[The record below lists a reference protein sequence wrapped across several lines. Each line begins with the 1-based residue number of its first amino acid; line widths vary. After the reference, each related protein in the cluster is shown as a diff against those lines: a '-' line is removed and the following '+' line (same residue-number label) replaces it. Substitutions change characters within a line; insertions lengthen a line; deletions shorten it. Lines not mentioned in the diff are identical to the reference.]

1 MNHQEPEIVVNH
13 REQLAY
19 LLSEAA
25 EIEHGLMCCY
35 LYASFSLKRHIDEG
49 VTALELEAINRWRIT
64 LNEVAREE
72 MVHLAL
78 VSNLCTAIGMAPHLM
93 RPNLPVASGYHPSGI
108 SLSLSRLDEATIDHF
123 VYMERPEGVQL
134 PDGEGYA
141 KGDYERPTLPG
152 RLMPNAQDYATV
164 GHLYR
169 GILDGCRSL
178 CATLGEQKLFCGDP
192 RGQVDQKIFALDGL
206 FAITDLASAERAIQ
220 LILTQGEGASVSS
233 SAGHYARFV
242 QLQREYQEL
251 RKARPDF
258 DPARPVARNPVMRK
272 PPSPEDRVYIDDAA
286 AARVL
291 DFANA
296 LYTMIVRLLG
306 RVFGT
311 VEESE
316 AERRMLAGLTVDL
329 MHAMT
334 VTSNVL
340 TKMPASA
347 AHPGVRAGITFAIS
361 RSLDTLP
368 QHEAARRLFCERAH
382 ELTAR
387 CELLAT
393 EVSADLAPV
402 ADRLRR
408 LRDRLSASPVSAPVP
423 QQISTQISLP
433 ITAEPTVK
441 GEDGIERVTGKRI
454 TLAFE
459 AKRCIH
465 SRHCV
470 LNGPDVFLA
479 NVPGAWIHPDAASAD
494 TVVAIA
500 QMCPSGAIT
509 YERTDGEPN
518 ERVPLVNV
526 ARVREN
532 GPYAFTA
539 DLQLDGREPMIRATL
554 CRCGASQNKPFC
566 DGSHNGIKF
575 SATGEPA
582 TISTEPL
589 AERGGALA
597 VSPQPNGPL
606 FVTGNLEICAGTGRI
621 LHRVT
626 SAKLCRCGGS
636 AKKPFCDGTHARIG
650 FEAD

>member
-1 MNHQEPEIVVNH
+1 M
-13 REQLAY
+13 
-19 LLSEAA
+19 
-25 EIEHGLMCCY
+25 
-35 LYASFSLKRHIDEG
+35 
-49 VTALELEAINRWRIT
+49 
-64 LNEVAREE
+64 
-72 MVHLAL
+72 
-78 VSNLCTAIGMAPHLM
+78 
-93 RPNLPVASGYHPSGI
+93 
-108 SLSLSRLDEATIDHF
+108 
-123 VYMERPEGVQL
+123 
-134 PDGEGYA
+134 
-141 KGDYERPTLPG
+141 
-152 RLMPNAQDYATV
+152 
-164 GHLYR
+164 
-169 GILDGCRSL
+169 
-178 CATLGEQKLFCGDP
+178 
-192 RGQVDQKIFALDGL
+192 
-206 FAITDLASAERAIQ
+206 
-220 LILTQGEGASVSS
+220 
-233 SAGHYARFV
+233 
-242 QLQREYQEL
+242 
-251 RKARPDF
+251 
-258 DPARPVARNPVMRK
+258 
-272 PPSPEDRVYIDDAA
+272 
-286 AARVL
+286 
-291 DFANA
+291 
-296 LYTMIVRLLG
+296 
-306 RVFGT
+306 
-311 VEESE
+311 
-316 AERRMLAGLTVDL
+316 
-329 MHAMT
+329 
-334 VTSNVL
+334 
-340 TKMPASA
+340 
-347 AHPGVRAGITFAIS
+347 
-361 RSLDTLP
+361 
-368 QHEAARRLFCERAH
+368 
-382 ELTAR
+382 
-387 CELLAT
+387 
-393 EVSADLAPV
+393 
-402 ADRLRR
+402 
-408 LRDRLSASPVSAPVP
+408 
-423 QQISTQISLP
+423 
-433 ITAEPTVK
+433 
-441 GEDGIERVTGKRI
+441 ERVTGKRI